1 MIQIYQFHPRF
12 RMVPAYPEYHD
23 YYSGNF
29 DLVPPEEEKDLEKRC
44 CIRVKIIPVR
54 DGFQIRFTRNNLLRT
69 WLKGQI
75 DVEEINE
82 EAFHLIAEVVLEQ
95 ILSQVN
101 KTEEEDVVVLVDV
114 S

>member
-1 MIQIYQFHPRF
+1 MIQIYQAHPRF

-29 DLVPPEEEKDLEKRC
+29 DLVSLQEEKDLEKRC

-54 DGFQIRFTRNNLLRT
+54 DGYRLRFTRNNLLRT
-69 WLKGQI
+69 WLTGQI
-75 DVEEINE
+75 DVEDINE
-82 EAFHLIAEVVLEQ
+82 EAFRLIAEVIRDQ
-95 ILSQVN
+95 ILPQIN
-101 KTEEEDVVVLVDV
+101 KTEEDDVVVLVDV